1 MLKILFKVH
10 SRTSPTTPT
19 LSFCAVVL
27 TAACALLGFTAEAD
41 AGTLRGR
48 VTLSGGSTAA
58 VQESSFD
65 PYPGTLGSLP
75 HAGGH
80 DRSATPRD
88 VVIYL
93 TGGTSLE
100 RGSRST
106 SRPNLYQI
114 DQSFEPHVLG
124 VTTGTTVEFPNKDLI
139 FHNVFSYSRT
149 KRFDLG
155 YYGKG
160 KSKSVVFDKPGL
172 VKVFCDIHS
181 NMSAFILVVD
191 TPHVTQPQA
200 DGQYEIADVADGDYT
215 LHIWHPTRGS
225 RTQTVSIR
233 GGTTDFDI
241 NL

>member
-1 MLKILFKVH
+1 MLSGIAKVFFEPRDRVR
-10 SRTSPTTPT
+10 S
-19 LSFCAVVL
+19 LSFCVAIVL
-27 TAACALLGFTAEAD
+27 AAALVDGWQSNVH

-48 VTLSGGSTAA
+48 VTLSGSPAES
-58 VQESSFD
+58 VQQSSFD

-75 HAGGH
+75 QTGH
-80 DRSATPRD
+80 HDTATPRD

-93 TGGTSLE
+93 TGAASATAGQP
-100 RGSRST
+100 GGDK
-106 SRPNLYQI
+106 PKLYQF
-114 DQSFEPHVLG
+114 QQNFEPHVLG
-124 VTTGTTVEFPNKDLI
+124 IPTGTTVEFPNKDLI
-139 FHNVFSYSRT
+139 FHNVFSYSKT

-155 YYGKG
+155 YYGRG

-191 TPHVTQPQA
+191 TPHVVQPEQN
-200 DGQYEIADVADGDYT
+200 GEFEIADIPDGEYA

-225 RTQTVSIR
+225 RTQKVSIE
-233 GGTTDFDI
+233 GGTTEIDI